1 MSNLQANTR
10 WALLVGNFFIGCG
23 VMVVNGTLN
32 DLTTS
37 LNISVAQGG
46 QIIALCAVVM
56 GVAAPVLAT
65 VLTRMDRRPMLSLAM
80 LWYGMGH
87 LLCAL
92 APNAEVLLVVRA
104 LTVLS
109 AALFTPQAAATMGQL
124 ARPQERSGAITFV
137 FIGWALATV
146 VGVPLTAWVGERAG
160 WRVAMALVGAG
171 SLASAWWV
179 HRSVPAGVVP
189 PPLSMRAWQQVLGS
203 PLMVAVVLVS
213 CLQSAGQVTL
223 LAFITPFLKAQYA
236 ATPEHIG
243 LILAYFGGLALV
255 GNIVL
260 NQVIDRTGAAMAVT
274 TTLGLIALSMLVWPL
289 ADSLPLLLAVFAP
302 WALCAFATN
311 SAQQARLGSLSPAL
325 APALIALNT
334 SAIYSGHALGA
345 GGGSW
350 VIAHL
355 GGYGHL
361 HWLALGWLLLALP
374 MSIWA
379 QRVPLKPA
387 SEGSSTP
394 SSS

>member
-1 MSNLQANTR
+1 MSSIQASTR
-10 WALLVGNFFIGCG
+10 WSLLVGNFFIGCG

-46 QIIALCAVVM
+46 QLIALCAVMM
-56 GVAAPVLAT
+56 GVGAPVLAT
-65 VLTRMDRRPMLSLAM
+65 VLTRMDRRLMLSLAM
-80 LWYGMGH
+80 LWYGVGH

-92 APNAEVLLVVRA
+92 APNAEVLLMVRA

-109 AALFTPQAAATMGQL
+109 AALFTPQAAAAMGQM
-124 ARPQERSGAITFV
+124 APPEQRGSAITFV

-179 HRSVPAGVVP
+179 HRSMPSGVVP
-189 PPLSMRAWQQVLGS
+189 PPLNMRSWQQVLSS
-203 PLMVAVVLVS
+203 PLMVGVVLVS

-223 LAFITPFLKAQYA
+223 LAFITPFLRAQYA

-260 NQVIDRTGAAMAVT
+260 NQVIDRTGASMAVT
-274 TTLGLIALSMLVWPL
+274 FTLGLIALSMLVWPL
-289 ADSLPLLLAVFAP
+289 AHSLPLFLAVFVP
-302 WALCAFATN
+302 WALSAFATN
-311 SAQQARLGSLSPAL
+311 SAQQARLGSLSPSL

-350 VIAHL
+350 VIGHF
-355 GGYGHL
+355 GGYGQL
-361 HWLALGWLLLALP
+361 HWLALVWVLLALGL
-374 MSIWA
+374 SVWA
-379 QRVPLKPA
+379 HRQTQGRI
-387 SEGSSTP
+387 
-394 SSS
+394 

>member
-1 MSNLQANTR
+1 MNPIQPATR
-10 WALLVGNFFIGCG
+10 WSLLLGNFFIGCG
-23 VMVVNGTLN
+23 VMVLNGTLN
-32 DLTTS
+32 DLTAS
-37 LNISVAQGG
+37 LHITVAQGG
-46 QIIALCAVVM
+46 QLIALCAVVM
-56 GVAAPVLAT
+56 GLGAPVLAT
-65 VLTRMDRRPMLSLAM
+65 VLTRMDRRLMLSLAM
-80 LWYGMGH
+80 LWYGLGH

-124 ARPQERSGAITFV
+124 ARPEDRSGAITFV

-189 PPLSMRAWQQVLGS
+189 PPLSMRSWQQVLSS
-203 PLMVAVVLVS
+203 PLMVGVVLVS

-260 NQVIDRTGAAMAVT
+260 NKVIDRTGASMAVT
-274 TTLGLIALSMLVWPL
+274 ATLGLIALSMLVWPL
-289 ADSLPLLLAVFAP
+289 AHSLPLFLAVFMP
-302 WALCAFATN
+302 WALSAFATN
-311 SAQQARLGSLSPAL
+311 SAQQARLGSLSPSL

-350 VIAHL
+350 VISHF
-355 GGYGHL
+355 GGYGQL
-361 HWLALGWLLLALP
+361 HGLALAWVILALGL
-374 MSIWA
+374 SIWA
-379 QRVPLKPA
+379 HRQAQGRI
-387 SEGSSTP
+387 
-394 SSS
+394 